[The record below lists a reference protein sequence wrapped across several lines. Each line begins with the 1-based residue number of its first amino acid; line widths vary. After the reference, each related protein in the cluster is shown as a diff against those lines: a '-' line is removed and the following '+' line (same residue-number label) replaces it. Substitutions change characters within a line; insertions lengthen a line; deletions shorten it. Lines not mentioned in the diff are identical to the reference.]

1 MQIIEEG
8 DILVSI
14 DVSGLYTNIP
24 QSEGLEAVS
33 DALEERNDKRIPSDY
48 IVKLLEL
55 VLKNNIFEFNRELF
69 IKMIVTAMGTKPAPT
84 MQIFLWLG
92 KLILKLENFQIQLMR
107 KIL

>member
-33 DALEERNDKRIPSDY
+33 ETFRAGFEEQYFRIQQ
-48 IVKLLEL
+48 
-55 VLKNNIFEFNRELF
+55 
-69 IKMIVTAMGTKPAPT
+69 GT
-84 MQIFLWLG
+84 IY
-92 KLILKLENFQIQLMR
+92 
-107 KIL
+107 